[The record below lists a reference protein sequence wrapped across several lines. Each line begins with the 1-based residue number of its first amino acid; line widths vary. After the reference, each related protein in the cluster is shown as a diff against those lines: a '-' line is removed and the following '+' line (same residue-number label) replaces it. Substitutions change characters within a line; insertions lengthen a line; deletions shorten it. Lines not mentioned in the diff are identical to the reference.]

1 MSPSGFAASRFAMTN
16 IFKTMRAIAIFEGA
30 KGAVVLLAGLGVL
43 SLIHHDLQHF
53 ADQIVRHSHL
63 NPASHYPQI
72 FLQAAARTDDS
83 RLLLLAAGAAAYSAV
98 RFIEAY
104 GLWHAR
110 PWAELFAAASGAIY
124 MPFEVFEWLN
134 KHHWHAA
141 VAFFLNLAIVAFMI
155 YALVRRK
162 RLTRLDNAS
171 R

>member
-1 MSPSGFAASRFAMTN
+1 MTN
-16 IFKTMRAIAIFEGA
+16 IFKTMRAIAILEGA

-43 SLIHHDLQHF
+43 SLIHHDLQHV
-53 ADQIVRHSHL
+53 ADEMVRHSHL

-72 FLQAAARTDDS
+72 FLQAAARTDDA
-83 RLLLLAAGAAAYSAV
+83 RILLLAAGAAAYSVV

-110 PWAELFAAASGAIY
+110 PWAELFAAASGAVY

-134 KHHWHAA
+134 RHHWHAGI
-141 VAFFLNLAIVAFMI
+141 AFFLNLAIVWFMI
-155 YALVRRK
+155 YALLRRK
-162 RLTRLDNAS
+162 RLTTPGNAS

>member
-1 MSPSGFAASRFAMTN
+1 MTN

-43 SLIHHDLQHF
+43 SFIHHDLQHA
-53 ADQIVRHSHL
+53 ADEIVRHMHL

-72 FLQAAARTDDS
+72 FLHAAARTDDA
-83 RLLLLAAGAAAYSAV
+83 RILLLAAGAAAYSAV

-124 MPFEVFEWLN
+124 MPFEVFQWLRDE
-134 KHHWHAA
+134 HWHAA
-141 VAFFLNLAIVAFMI
+141 VAFFLNLAVVWFMI
-155 YALVRRK
+155 YALYRRK
-162 RLTRLDNAS
+162 RLTTPGNAS